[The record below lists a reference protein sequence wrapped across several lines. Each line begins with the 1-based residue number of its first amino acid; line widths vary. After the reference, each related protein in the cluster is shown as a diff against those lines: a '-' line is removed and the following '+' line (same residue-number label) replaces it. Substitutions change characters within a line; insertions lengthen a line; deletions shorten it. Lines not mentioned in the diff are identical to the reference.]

1 MHFTE
6 GSTKCMKH
14 LLNEFSKSVD
24 KEINKKSR
32 YVQQNTDKHLYDLY
46 QSISNSHEIVKK
58 IIKSPKR
65 FTSKLNKNV

>member
-24 KEINKKSR
+24 EEINKKSR
-32 YVQQNTDKHLYDLY
+32 RVQEQLDKQL
-46 QSISNSHEIVKK
+46 ISFFKTIEYISLLQGN
-58 IIKSPKR
+58 
-65 FTSKLNKNV
+65 